1 MKGSSVDI
9 ETDRVIHRLINTEF
23 KGCTVI
29 AITHKLDSILDFD
42 KVALLDQGVLL
53 EFDSPRRLI
62 SESSA
67 FATLYNS
74 RYQ

>member
-1 MKGSSVDI
+1 M
-9 ETDRVIHRLINTEF
+9 ETDRAIHRLIKTEF

-29 AITHKLDSILDFD
+29 AITHKLDSIFDFD

-53 EFDSPRRLI
+53 EFGSPKRLI

-74 RYQ
+74 RFQ

>member
-1 MKGSSVDI
+1 M
-9 ETDRVIHRLINTEF
+9 ETDRAIHRLIKTEF

-29 AITHKLDSILDFD
+29 AITHKLDFIFDFD

-53 EFDSPRRLI
+53 EFDSPRTLI

-67 FATLYNS
+67 FAALYNS
-74 RYQ
+74 RFQ

>member
-1 MKGSSVDI
+1 MD
-9 ETDRVIHRLINTEF
+9 TDRAIHDLIKTEF
-23 KGCTVI
+23 KSCTVI
-29 AITHKLDSILDFD
+29 AITHKLDSIFDFD

-53 EFDSPRRLI
+53 EFDSPRKLI

-74 RYQ
+74 RFQ